1 MVKDK
6 PRHYVEKAGRAYWQP
21 SAAAKAH
28 GFQGVALGVP
38 GVAAK
43 AKALEWNERWDRVRR
58 GQEVGS
64 RKVWPRHSLGEAFDR
79 IQALDTWARKAPRTR
94 EEWHRAWSRISPIF
108 GDVNPATVDL
118 RTIDT
123 FYSAMLSRHG
133 VREAWRILKIWRA
146 MWRLAGS
153 LGYCDRDRDPSL
165 DVRRMTPA
173 SRAFTW
179 REGEVV
185 RIVKAA
191 LRQGYPG
198 LACVIAVA
206 WDTQFSPGDVRA
218 LTPLQMRQDGDRTS
232 FAIARAKTGEAALG
246 TLSRRTERLIRDY
259 LAAMSADLHPQAPI
273 FRNRSGRAYSKD
285 TLGDDFRDVRAIVM
299 PGDPRT
305 IGHDMRR
312 SGTVE
317 AFAGGAEASAVASKM
332 ANSIDQSREL
342 QRTYNPVNKAAVNLA
357 DEARRRGRRAIREN
371 G

>member
-1 MVKDK
+1 MGKDK

-28 GFQGVALGVP
+28 GFQGVALGPP
-38 GVAAK
+38 GVAAMT
-43 AKALEWNERWDRVRR
+43 KALEWNERWDRARL
-58 GQEVGS
+58 GLDVGP
-64 RKVWPRHSLGEAFDR
+64 RKVYPRGSLGEAFER
-79 IQALDTWARKAPRTR
+79 VQALDTWARKAVRTR
-94 EEWHRAWSRISPIF
+94 EEWHRAWARIDPIF
-108 GDVNPATVDL
+108 GDVNPSTVDL
-118 RTIDT
+118 ETIDI
-123 FYSAMLSRHG
+123 FYSRMLARHG
-133 VREAWRILKIWRA
+133 IREAWRILKIWRA
-146 MWRLAGS
+146 LWRLAGG

-165 DVRRMTPA
+165 DVRRKTPP

-185 RIVKAA
+185 RLVKAA
-191 LRQGYPG
+191 IRHRYPG

-218 LTPLQMRQDGDRTS
+218 LTPAQTRQEGARIVFEID
-232 FAIARAKTGEAALG
+232 RAKTGEAARG
-246 TLSRRTERLIRDY
+246 TLSRRTERLLTEY
-259 LAAMSADLHPQAPI
+259 LKTLPAELHPHAPF
-273 FRNRSGRAYSKD
+273 FRNRSGRPYSKD
-285 TLGDDFRDVRAIVM
+285 TLGDDFRDVRAIVL

-317 AFAGGAEASAVASKM
+317 AFAGGADPSAVASKM

-357 DEARRRGRRAIREN
+357 DEARKRGRRAIREN